1 MKVGVVGIGYV
12 GLPTAVC
19 LASFGHQIICLDTDE
34 NKIKQLQE
42 NKLPIFE
49 KGLEQLYKTNKN
61 KIRFTVNYEDLK
73 SVDIIIIAVGTP
85 QLETGEADL
94 SYIYS
99 VAKSLKLTNGQIV
112 AIKSTVPIGTNDKVL
127 DILKQNNKVNF
138 DLISIPEFLREGFA
152 IKDFYNPDRII
163 IGVRN
168 YNLYYKIK
176 KLYSPSLRNKII
188 LTDIKSAE
196 LIKYASNAFLATKI
210 HFINEIANLCEVTG
224 ANIRAVSVG
233 MGADTRIGH
242 KFLKAGAGYGGSCF
256 PKDTEALLYTANNA
270 KIDLNIVKTVIEG
283 NKQRKIELANRILNK
298 IKNLKNPTITF
309 LGIAFKTG
317 TDDCRESSSIAII
330 KYIQDKNKNVQIRC
344 YDALANNNARK
355 ILDNVIF
362 YDNLMASIKDT
373 NLIIIMNEDE
383 EFRTIKTDKPI
394 FDYRGIMPNSGNVYK
409 IGENNFNA

>member
-1 MKVGVVGIGYV
+1 MKVGIVGIGYV

-19 LASFGHQIICLDTDE
+19 LASFGHQIICLDTNE
-34 NKIKQLQE
+34 KKIKQLQE
-42 NKLPIFE
+42 DKLPIFE

-61 KIRFTVNYEDLK
+61 KIRFTINYEDLK
-73 SVDIIIIAVGTP
+73 NVDIIIIAVGTP

-168 YNLYYKIK
+168 YNLYDKIK

-224 ANIRAVSVG
+224 ANIKAVSAG
-233 MGADTRIGH
+233 MGADTRIGY

-298 IKNLKNPTITF
+298 IKNFKNPTITF
-309 LGIAFKTG
+309 LGIAFKMG

-344 YDALANNNARK
+344 YDALANKNAKK

-362 YDNLMASIKDT
+362 YDNLMASIKDA

-394 FDYRGIMPNSGNVYK
+394 FDYRGIMPNSRNIYK